1 MGKFLNFLILV
12 QNLGELLNFFKGPY
26 FQKTEDPT
34 QTGSEKLR
42 KNSAKY
48 KEKSKIFYPIA
59 QVLRWVSFAKKMG
72 GGTNLEASTLR
83 EKSLKLKALP

>member
-26 FQKTEDPT
+26 FQKTEGPT

-42 KNSAKY
+42 KTQLN
-48 KEKSKIFYPIA
+48 I
-59 QVLRWVSFAKKMG
+59 KK
-72 GGTNLEASTLR
+72 NRKCLNP
-83 EKSLKLKALP
+83 SLKCSDGFLSRKKWGEEQISRHLRCVKRA